1 MLKACHRYNVNNFV
15 FASTAAVY
23 GDAKELP
30 IREDH
35 ILEPLSPYG
44 NSKKLAE
51 QYVNS
56 FKKLKKIKN
65 AVILR
70 IFNPYGHSN
79 ANDPDVVTKF
89 ALSLKRKLPPIIYGN
104 GNQTRDFISVDDIV
118 DSILLSIDAMENT
131 DKAKEDKKS
140 ILDSE
145 SIFNIGTG
153 RSISINDLANKMIAI
168 SGLDLHPTYEK
179 SFEIMN
185 DVTHSYADISRSEKI
200 LHFVAKKRIETGVKE
215 VMEKVC
221 IE

>member
-1 MLKACHRYNVNNFV
+1 MNRIVVTGGNGFIGRYLLKKLSSCNLDSTVLISNTRNIHGDDLQHITTFHNSSLKFYTADIRDKKSICEIFRTEKADTCIHLAAKVGLRDSIKNPSETMDINVNGTLNVLKACHRYNVNNFV

-89 ALSLKRKLPPIIYGN
+89 A
-104 GNQTRDFISVDDIV
+104 
-118 DSILLSIDAMENT
+118 
-131 DKAKEDKKS
+131 
-140 ILDSE
+140 
-145 SIFNIGTG
+145 
-153 RSISINDLANKMIAI
+153 
-168 SGLDLHPTYEK
+168 
-179 SFEIMN
+179 
-185 DVTHSYADISRSEKI
+185 
-200 LHFVAKKRIETGVKE
+200 
-215 VMEKVC
+215 
-221 IE
+221 